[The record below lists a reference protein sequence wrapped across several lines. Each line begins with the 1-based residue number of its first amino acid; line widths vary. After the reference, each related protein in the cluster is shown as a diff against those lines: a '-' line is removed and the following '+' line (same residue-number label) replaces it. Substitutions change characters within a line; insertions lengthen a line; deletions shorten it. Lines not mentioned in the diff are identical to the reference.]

1 MTSILH
7 KELGRLKERLLALTA
22 LVEENVQFSVKALEE
37 RDVALAERLI
47 KADEEVNRLE
57 VDLEEECLKVLA
69 LHQPVASDLRMIVA
83 VLKINNDLERIADQ
97 AVNICERALAV
108 SESPHA
114 VCPLELDRMAEKV
127 IDMLEK
133 ALDALVNTDPQL
145 ARTVLELDEEVDT
158 IHSQNYQAFKDYVR
172 QNPETVD
179 SVLNYLT
186 VSRHL
191 ERVADLATNIAE
203 DVIYLNEGEIVRH
216 TIA

>member
-1 MTSILH
+1 V
-7 KELGRLKERLLALTA
+7 
-22 LVEENVQFSVKALEE
+22 VEEIVQKAIKALAGHDRE
-37 RDVALAERLI
+37 LAQQVI
-47 KADEEVNRLE
+47 ANDDSINRLE

-69 LHQPVASDLRMIVA
+69 LYQPVASDLRMIVA

-108 SESPHA
+108 IDSPHL
-114 VCPLELDRMAEKV
+114 VCPLELDLMAKKV

-133 ALDALVNTDPQL
+133 SLDALVNTDPDL
-145 ARTVLELDEEVDT
+145 ARRVLELDDEVVT
-158 IHSQNYQAFKDYVR
+158 IHSQNYKAFKDYVR

-179 SVLNYLT
+179 SVLRYLT

-191 ERVADLATNIAE
+191 ERIADLATNIAE

>member
-1 MTSILH
+1 MVEKSVQKAIKVLAGHDSELAQQVIANDDSI
-7 KELGRLKERLLALTA
+7 
-22 LVEENVQFSVKALEE
+22 
-37 RDVALAERLI
+37 
-47 KADEEVNRLE
+47 NRLE

-69 LHQPVASDLRMIVA
+69 LYQPVASDLRMIVA
-83 VLKINNDLERIADQ
+83 VLKINNDLERIVDQ

-108 SESPHA
+108 IDSPHL
-114 VCPLELDRMAEKV
+114 VCPLELDLMAKKV

-133 ALDALVNTDPQL
+133 SLDALVNTDPDL
-145 ARTVLELDEEVDT
+145 ARRVLVLDDEVDT
-158 IHSQNYQAFKDYVR
+158 IHSQNYKAFKDYVR

-179 SVLNYLT
+179 SVLSYLT

>member
-1 MTSILH
+1 MT
-7 KELGRLKERLLALTA
+7 AV
-22 LVEENVQFSVKALEE
+22 VEEIVQKAIKALAGHDRE
-37 RDVALAERLI
+37 LAQQVI
-47 KADEEVNRLE
+47 ANDDSINRLE

-69 LHQPVASDLRMIVA
+69 LYQPVASDLRMIVA

-108 SESPHA
+108 IDSPHL
-114 VCPLELDRMAEKV
+114 VCPLELDLMAKKV

-133 ALDALVNTDPQL
+133 SLDALVNTDPDL
-145 ARTVLELDEEVDT
+145 ARRVLELDDEVVT
-158 IHSQNYQAFKDYVR
+158 IHSQNYKAFKDYVR

-179 SVLNYLT
+179 SVLRYLT

-191 ERVADLATNIAE
+191 ERIADLATNIAE